1 MPDIEAQIQ
10 RLQEEQYFQEKLL
23 KELDTLIIDHE
34 GRLEKIDKCL
44 NVLQNQLL
52 VIQELLS
59 LKIENVPPPH
69 YLPKL

>member
-1 MPDIEAQIQ
+1 MSDIEAQIQ